1 MLCRPGKPSRRRTYC
16 PGLMSAGGQS
26 KHYWK
31 HIEMITINIDPVIF
45 SIGHF
50 MLRWYSLI
58 VVTAIIVGVWL
69 SAREAERKGF
79 KKEEIYDSAL
89 YVVLAG
95 LLGARLFHVLDHW
108 PDEYAANPIRA
119 LYIWEGGLAIWG
131 GVVGGLIAVVI
142 LAWRRGWRLPA
153 LLDAA
158 APGVVLAQAIGRIAC
173 VITGDAMGKTTSGP
187 FGFAYTSP
195 NAMVP
200 QLGVY
205 YTPMP
210 VYELIANLGIF
221 ALLWQLRKRNWPDG
235 LLFLVYLS
243 LYSVMR
249 FLLAFTS
256 SYQIIVLGL
265 TQSQIVAILALAV
278 ALPLIILTQLRQPK
292 VVALNKDG

>member
-1 MLCRPGKPSRRRTYC
+1 
-16 PGLMSAGGQS
+16 
-26 KHYWK
+26 
-31 HIEMITINIDPVIF
+31 MITINIDPVIF
-45 SIGHF
+45 SFGHL
-50 MLRWYSLI
+50 MLRWYGLI
-58 VVTAIIVGVWL
+58 VVTAILVGVWL
-69 SAREAERKGF
+69 SAREAKRKGF
-79 KKEEIYDSAL
+79 NNAEIYDGAL
-89 YVVLAG
+89 YVILAG

-131 GVVGGLIAVVI
+131 GVIFGLIAVAI

-158 APGVVLAQAIGRIAC
+158 APGLVLAQAIGRLAC
-173 VITGDAMGKTTSGP
+173 VITGDAMGKPTSGP

-200 QLGVY
+200 QMGVY

-210 VYELIANLGIF
+210 VYEIISLMGIF

-256 SYQIIVLGL
+256 SYQIIAFGL
-265 TQSQIVAILALAV
+265 TQSQIIALV
-278 ALPLIILTQLRQPK
+278 VLMMALPVLLWMQLHRHQ
-292 VVALNKDG
+292 VVLSR